1 MDIIKNIRNFV
12 VGTET
17 NPLRLNVTDMDKKW
31 KPLKDFEGVYEI
43 SSDGDIKRLER
54 VTIDVNGRYLHY
66 NEKIIKPSVDKD
78 GYLSVRLV
86 QESGFVITRR
96 VHVLVARTFIPN
108 TNNLPCVNHK
118 DENKLNP
125 KVSNLEW
132 CSYSYNNTYGTVLE
146 RRKNLPTTII
156 PENSFKIA
164 ANYQTNGV
172 DLEDIGEHQKKKH
185 QKFVVLINENG
196 KEIRRYKSVSE
207 AGRENG
213 FDRHLFSRTKTKD
226 GVKIIKNKIFIVEE
240 KENEYIPKG
249 HKGARPD
256 LKGKGAKPVCQY
268 NKDGKYIQT
277 FDSVKLAADYLGK
290 SNKSS
295 DIVNCCNGKLKSA
308 HGFLWIYD
316 GCNPPEPFE
325 HKTKKKIEQY
335 SFDGKLIATHE
346 SITDAI
352 KSIGYG
358 TTTCIGNNLAGRS
371 HSAYGYVWKYAE

>member
-1 MDIIKNIRNFV
+1 MVIRKNMRNFV

-17 NPLRLNVTDMDKKW
+17 NPLRLNVTDMDREW
-31 KPLKDFEGVYEI
+31 RPLKDFEGIYEI

-54 VTIDVNGRYLHY
+54 VTIDVNGRHLHY
-66 NEKIIKPSVDKD
+66 DEKIIKPSVDKN
-78 GYLSVRLV
+78 GYLTVRLV
-86 QESGFVITRR
+86 QESGFVITRL
-96 VHVLVARTFIPN
+96 VHVLVAMTFIPN

-146 RRKNLPTTII
+146 RRKALPSTTS
-156 PENSFKIA
+156 PENSLSIA
-164 ANYQTNGV
+164 TNYQTNGV
-172 DLEDIGEHQKKKH
+172 VFEDISEPKKRH
-185 QKFVVLINENG
+185 QKFVVLIDENG

-213 FDRHLFSRTKTKD
+213 FDRHLFSRTETKD

-249 HKGARPD
+249 KKGKRPD
-256 LKGKGAKPVCQY
+256 ISAKLAKKVCQY
-268 NKDGKYIQT
+268 NKNGTYIQT
-277 FDSVKLAADYLGK
+277 FDSVKLAAEYLGN

-308 HGFLWIYD
+308 HGFLWQYD
-316 GCNPPEPFE
+316 GYEPPQPFE
-325 HKTKKKIEQY
+325 HKTKKKIEQF

-346 SITDAI
+346 SIADAI
-352 KSIGYG
+352 KHLGKG
-358 TTTCIGNNLAGRS
+358 TPTCIGNNLAGRS
-371 HSAYGYVWKYAE
+371 HSAYGYVWKYAD